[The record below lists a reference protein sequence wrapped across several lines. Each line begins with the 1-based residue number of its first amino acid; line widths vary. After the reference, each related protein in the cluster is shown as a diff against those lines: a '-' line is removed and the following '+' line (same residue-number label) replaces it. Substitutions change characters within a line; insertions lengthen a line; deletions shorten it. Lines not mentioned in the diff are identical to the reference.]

1 MLATYNILGLVGKVH
16 TLNLAVVDS
25 LDNGL
30 RGLAVDL
37 AADRVSSSQ
46 NLLDTTLQ
54 VLGEGLVAHGAGNL
68 DDLINGDGLVVLD
81 VLLLLAV
88 TRGLLEGLDDERRGS
103 GDNRDRSLTV
113 LDGQL
118 DGDTETFLSM
128 VSVRQKS
135 SFLFHS
141 SCTHPV
147 TGSLGDIFTDLLGGE
162 TKRTDLR
169 SKGRRGTNLTTGGTE
184 VAIS

>member
-1 MLATYNILGLVGKVH
+1 MLAIVNMLGIVGKVH

-25 LDNGL
+25 LDDGL

-54 VLGEGLVAHGAGNL
+54 LLGEGLVAHGAGNL
-68 DDLINGDGLVVLD
+68 DDLVNGDRLVVLD
-81 VLLLLAV
+81 VLLLLAI

-103 GDNRDRSLTV
+103 GNNRDLSLTV

-128 VSVRQKS
+128 ALARKKTLV
-135 SFLFHS
+135 
-141 SCTHPV
+141 P
-147 TGSLGDIFTDLLGGE
+147 LL
-162 TKRTDLR
+162 
-169 SKGRRGTNLTTGGTE
+169 
-184 VAIS
+184 

>member
-1 MLATYNILGLVGKVH
+1 LLAIINIPRLVGKTH

-30 RGLAVDL
+30 RGLAVNL

-46 NLLDTTLQ
+46 NLLDTTSQ

-68 DDLINGDGLVVLD
+68 DDLVNGDGLVVLD

-88 TRGLLEGLDDERRGS
+88 TGRLLQGLDTQGRGGGNN
-103 GDNRDRSLTV
+103 GDSSLTV

-128 VSVRQKS
+128 VSV
-135 SFLFHS
+135 
-141 SCTHPV
+141 
-147 TGSLGDIFTDLLGGE
+147 
-162 TKRTDLR
+162 
-169 SKGRRGTNLTTGGTE
+169 
-184 VAIS
+184 

>member
-1 MLATYNILGLVGKVH
+1 MH
-16 TLNLAVVDS
+16 TLNLAVVDG

-30 RGLAVDL
+30 RGLAVNL

-46 NLLDTTLQ
+46 DLLDTILQ

-68 DDLINGDGLVVLD
+68 DDLLNGDGLVVLD

-88 TRGLLEGLDDERRGS
+88 TRGLLEGLDDERRSS
-103 GDNRDRSLTV
+103 GDNRDSSLTV

-128 VSVRQKS
+128 VSVRKKILV
-135 SFLFHS
+135 FLCYS
-141 SCTHPV
+141 NCTHPV
-147 TGSLGDIFTDLLGGE
+147 TGSLGDIFTDLLGRE

-169 SKGRRGTNLTTGGTE
+169 GKGRRGTNLTTGGTE
-184 VAIS
+184 VAIN

>member
-1 MLATYNILGLVGKVH
+1 MRISSHRDVGLNQPNLLLRN
-16 TLNLAVVDS
+16 LNLAVVDS
-25 LDNGL
+25 LDDGL

-46 NLLDTTLQ
+46 NLLDATLQ
-54 VLGEGLVAHGAGNL
+54 LLGEGLVAHGAGNL
-68 DDLINGDGLVVLD
+68 DDLVNGDGLVVLD

-118 DGDTETFLSM
+118 DGDTETF
-128 VSVRQKS
+128 
-135 SFLFHS
+135 
-141 SCTHPV
+141 PV
-147 TGSLGDIFTDLLGGE
+147 TGSLGDIFTNLLGGE

-184 VAIS
+184 VDDLDLVGIELGRHDGD